1 MELGP
6 NCKSQK
12 DREIEVDLVH
22 NENNNVCNINY
33 NSCTSPRIFVLTNGL
48 RVESLVDSGAGRS
61 ICHENVYKKL
71 PKRAQELKP
80 NEIKLLDVHG
90 NEIETI
96 GTITLEMDFEGKI
109 ITQDLIV
116 SRGIQEDILLGIDAI
131 TKHNIVIH
139 GGKKK

>member
-61 ICHENVYKKL
+61 ICHENVYKNYRREHK
-71 PKRAQELKP
+71 
-80 NEIKLLDVHG
+80 
-90 NEIETI
+90 
-96 GTITLEMDFEGKI
+96 
-109 ITQDLIV
+109 
-116 SRGIQEDILLGIDAI
+116 S
-131 TKHNIVIH
+131 
-139 GGKKK
+139 

>member
-48 RVESLVDSGAGRS
+48 RVESLVDSGAGRL
-61 ICHENVYKKL
+61 ICHENVYKNYRREHK
-71 PKRAQELKP
+71 
-80 NEIKLLDVHG
+80 
-90 NEIETI
+90 
-96 GTITLEMDFEGKI
+96 
-109 ITQDLIV
+109 
-116 SRGIQEDILLGIDAI
+116 S
-131 TKHNIVIH
+131 
-139 GGKKK
+139 